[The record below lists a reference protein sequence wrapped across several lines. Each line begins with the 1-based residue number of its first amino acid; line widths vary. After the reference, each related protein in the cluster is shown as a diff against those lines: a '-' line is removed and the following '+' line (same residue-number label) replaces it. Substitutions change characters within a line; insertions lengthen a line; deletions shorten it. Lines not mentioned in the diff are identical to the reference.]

1 MLQVYLSII
10 VLIVAGLA
18 AYWILYGQSIEGF
31 DVAGQL
37 FERGADAR
45 QGLPQVFV
53 TAPVSSVAMRSAMGM
68 PSSLPGLIG
77 TSSTVNPD
85 TALINT
91 TDGQNALA
99 QQTAQCRSIRSPSA
113 IIRTPDQ
120 TVSCGWLFPPGLAS
134 GFAAIGTTNGP
145 LLSQHQQLVQNS
157 RYMWQWDPVQAQI
170 EEDKRECARITSCTG
185 IAGTGCGWCT
195 ANNRA
200 VPINTDGSLKYAAAA
215 PCAVSPT
222 TNIASCPVPTIA
234 TQQITGPG
242 ASASRSATQPAADGT
257 CGPACI
263 RDAVL
268 TRGCDVGGALAVA
281 LASGTNL
288 SSLPQVQDLASR
300 NFMLGSKILTGAAA
314 TQTEALQEATQ
325 LVQGRT
331 NADGVVA
338 RATTSLCTGGIPY
351 DVCSASE
358 DGTVVPRTEC
368 LKQIWQQ
375 AGCGPRGANSP
386 ESVPATWRQYMTAAD
401 ARQAVT
407 SIVRR
412 MASTDV
418 AIQQD
423 AIRACL
429 GASLVRPPAPKCT
442 EPGVEVVYYDYTGGD
457 LTLLRR
463 REIVSEGFPSFDA
476 GGGNVLRSGKRDRV
490 QLKVIGRIQ
499 PPPGQGGIQDIR
511 VRSDDGIIVSINGIR
526 VINGWRDQGPTI
538 YERQAILN
546 ADSNTSSLLEVDWY
560 ENYGGAVMQLW
571 IADSGR
577 GNYRDIPSNWLYLTQ
592 TRMTAF
598 LVWPFY
604 RNVITEARGLSQT
617 SSQGNISFVGG
628 GPEVALQLNGTNAIY
643 FDQMLPLDQI
653 TAIAM
658 NIYMEPTQPSA
669 INENGLVLLELGTAA
684 TGRLTFHY
692 VGGEWKVMY
701 VGGGGTA
708 AVSIPG
714 AVLGQ
719 WVRLIFVVA
728 DDSRSATLHVAGKSA
743 TASGPWAASSTPTT
757 GIMGATSLTP
767 SRANY
772 RVSVMAIYDY
782 GIAPEMLIAGAR
794 E

>member
-45 QGLPQVFV
+45 QGRPQVFV
-53 TAPVSSVAMRSAMGM
+53 TAPISSGAMQSAMGM

-77 TSSTVNPD
+77 VSATVNPN

-99 QQTAQCRSIRSPSA
+99 QQTAQCRAIRSPSA
-113 IIRTPDQ
+113 IIRTSGQ

-134 GFAAIGTTNGP
+134 GFAAIGTAASP
-145 LLSQHQQLVQNS
+145 LLSEHQQLIQNS
-157 RYMWQWDPVQAQI
+157 RYTWQWDPVQAQI

-195 ANNRA
+195 ASNRA
-200 VPINTDGSLKYAAAA
+200 VPINPDGSLKYAAAA

-222 TNIASCPVPTIA
+222 TNVASCPVPTIA
-234 TQQITGPG
+234 PQQITGPG
-242 ASASRSATQPAADGT
+242 APPSRSASQPAADGS
-257 CGPACI
+257 CGPGCI

-281 LASGTNL
+281 LASGTPL

-331 NADGVVA
+331 SADGVVA
-338 RATTSLCTGGIPY
+338 RATSSLCTGGIPY

-375 AGCGPRGANSP
+375 AGCGPRGTNSP
-386 ESVPATWRQYMTAAD
+386 DSAPTTWRQYMTAAD
-401 ARQAVT
+401 ARQAVAGL
-407 SIVRR
+407 IRR

-418 AIQQD
+418 ATQQD
-423 AIRACL
+423 AIKACL

-442 EPGVEVVYYDYTGGD
+442 EPGVEVVYYDYTGGG
-457 LTLLRR
+457 LAPLRG
-463 REIVSEGFPSFDA
+463 REIVSEGFPSFDV
-476 GGGNVLRSGKRDRV
+476 GGGYVLRSGRTDRV

-499 PPPGQGGIQDIR
+499 PPPGQGGMQDIR
-511 VRSDDGIIVSINGIR
+511 VRSDDGIAVSVNGVR
-526 VINGWRDQGPTI
+526 VINGWRDQGATI
-538 YERQAILN
+538 YERQAVLN
-546 ADSNTSSLLEVDWY
+546 ADSNTSSLLQVDWY
-560 ENYGGAVMQLW
+560 ENYGAAVMQLW

-592 TRMTAF
+592 TRMSAF

-604 RNVITEARGLSQT
+604 RNVITEARGLSQ
-617 SSQGNISFVGG
+617 SSPQGNMVFVGG
-628 GPEVALQLNGTNAIY
+628 GPELSVQFNGTNAIS

-653 TAIAM
+653 TAVAM
-658 NIYMEPTQPSA
+658 NVYLEPTQPSA
-669 INENGLVLLELGTAA
+669 INDSGLVLLELGTAA

-692 VGGEWKVMY
+692 VNGGWKVMY
-701 VGGGGTA
+701 VGGAGTA
-708 AVSIPG
+708 AVSVPG

-719 WVRLIFVVA
+719 WVRLVFVVA
-728 DDSRSATLHVAGKSA
+728 DDSRSATLYVGGKGTTA
-743 TASGPWAASSTPTT
+743 TGPWAASSTPTT

-767 SRANY
+767 ARANY